1 MSADILI
8 VDDERDIRDL
18 IGGILTDENY
28 APRLAHDSES
38 AFAQIRQ
45 RQPSLILLDIWLQGS
60 AMDGLEI
67 LSVLQE
73 KYPEIPV
80 IMISGHGNIETAVT
94 AIRSGAF
101 DYIEK
106 PFKMDKLLLTVR
118 HAIESRRLRRE
129 VRDLKRKAGIT
140 ERLIGSSAVIEK
152 LNLAIEK
159 VSSSNGRIMMIGPR
173 GSGKELAARAIHN
186 RSNRA
191 RQPFVMFSAPHYR
204 NESVAEMLFGIETS
218 EGVTVGALEDAHGG
232 TIYVDEIHL
241 WPSDV
246 QQKFLK
252 FLVDHKFYRE
262 NGENPVHVDVRVLA
276 SSSTSVHQVDAFEG
290 NFKDLFHRLSVV
302 QLNFPS
308 LSDRRED
315 IPLLVSNFIAEIA
328 AQLNMNLRSADPVAM
343 AILQAHNWPGNVR
356 QLRNCIE
363 HMMILAH
370 ERGVD
375 SLTVDLLP
383 KDVYSDGDGVMATP
397 ASGRVVALPL
407 REAREVFE
415 REYLEAQIQ
424 RFGGN
429 ISRTAEFVGMERS
442 ALHRKLKSLGVN
454 ATERQEKADQVAT

>member
-18 IGGILTDENY
+18 ISGILTDENY

-60 AMDGLEI
+60 SMDGLEI
-67 LSVLQE
+67 LSVLKE
-73 KYPEIPV
+73 KYPDIPV
-80 IMISGHGNIETAVT
+80 IMISGHGNIETAVS

-118 HAIESRRLRRE
+118 HAIESRRLQRE
-129 VRDLKRKAGIT
+129 VKDLKRKAGIT

-173 GSGKELAARAIHN
+173 GSGKELAARAIHD

-204 NESVAEMLFGIETS
+204 AESIAEMLFGIETDD
-218 EGVTVGALEDAHGG
+218 GFTVGALEEAHGG
-232 TIYVDEIHL
+232 TIYADEIQL
-241 WPSDV
+241 WPADV

-252 FLVDHKFYRE
+252 FLVEHKFYRQH
-262 NGENPVHVDVRVLA
+262 GDTPVQVDVRVLA
-276 SSSTSVHQVDAFEG
+276 SSSAPAHDTTTFEG
-290 NFKDLFHRLSVV
+290 NFKDLYHRLSVV

-308 LSDRRED
+308 LAERRED

-328 AQLNMNLRSADPVAM
+328 AQLNMNARPVDAVAM

-375 SLTVDLLP
+375 SLTTELLP
-383 KDVYSDGDGVMATP
+383 KDVYSDGNGAMATP
-397 ASGRVVALPL
+397 ATGRIVALPL

-454 ATERQEKADQVAT
+454 ANDRLEKADPAAT